1 MAVKSYSW
9 GKVSKNGNGK
19 KRQFRS
25 AMQTSG
31 VKIPSAPK
39 TGLGAAK
46 KTSRAK
52 PGYSTHK
59 NRNFRS
65 K

>member
-9 GKVSKNGNGK
+9 GKASKNGNGK

-25 AMQTSG
+25 AMKTAG
-31 VKIPSAPK
+31 VRAPSAPK
-39 TGLGAAK
+39 TGSGLVK

-52 PGYSTHK
+52 PGYSTRPK
-59 NRNFRS
+59 
-65 K
+65 

>member
-9 GKVSKNGNGK
+9 GKASKNGNGK

-25 AMQTSG
+25 AMKTSG
-31 VKIPSAPK
+31 VRAPAVPK

-52 PGYSTHK
+52 TGYST
-59 NRNFRS
+59 RS